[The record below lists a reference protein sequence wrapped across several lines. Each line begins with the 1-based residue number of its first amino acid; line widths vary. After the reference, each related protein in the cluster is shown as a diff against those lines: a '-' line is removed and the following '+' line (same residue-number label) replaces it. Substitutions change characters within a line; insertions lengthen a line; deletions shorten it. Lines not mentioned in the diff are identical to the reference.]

1 MDIASAIVVY
11 VLLWWLVFFMA
22 LPVGVRVPDETEVG
36 EGHATSA
43 PKHPHLLR
51 KALAA
56 TAIAAVLWV
65 GVYVLVAGDFYSFRQ
80 AVRGW

>member
-22 LPVGVRVPDETEVG
+22 LPVGVQVPEETEVG
-36 EGHATSA
+36 KGHATSA
-43 PKHPHLLR
+43 PRRPYLGR

-56 TAIAAVLWV
+56 TAIAAVLWIV
-65 GVYVLVAGDFYSFRQ
+65 VFLLVEGDFYSFRQ
-80 AVRGW
+80 AVQNW

>member
-22 LPVGVRVPDETEVG
+22 LPIGVKVPDQSEVAK
-36 EGHATSA
+36 GHATSA
-43 PKHPHLLR
+43 PKQPHLLR

-56 TAIAAVLWV
+56 TVIAAVLWV
-65 GVYVLVAGDFYSFRQ
+65 GVYLLVAGDFYSFRQ
-80 AVRGW
+80 AVRTW